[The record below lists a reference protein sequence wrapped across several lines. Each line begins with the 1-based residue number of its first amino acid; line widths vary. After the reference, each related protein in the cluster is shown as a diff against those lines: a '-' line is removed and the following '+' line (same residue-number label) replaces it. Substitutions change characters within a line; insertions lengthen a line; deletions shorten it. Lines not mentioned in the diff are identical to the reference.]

1 VRVGSVLVWAK
12 QPSTAFWYGPFW
24 AEDVGQGGDCQ
35 ARRTAA
41 SSTLPWGKFS
51 LPRRGACRTTGRNWI
66 MIPTLFPVSYAGWW
80 GQHTLDLESFF
91 RKARALGYSAIEL
104 VG

>member
-41 SSTLPWGKFS
+41 SSTGRILIPPPIKGRARGRPS
-51 LPRRGACRTTGRNWI
+51 ESCGGHHPARTRRVALAQSRTV
-66 MIPTLFPVSYAGWW
+66 PTV
-80 GQHTLDLESFF
+80 
-91 RKARALGYSAIEL
+91 
-104 VG
+104 

>member
-1 VRVGSVLVWAK
+1 
-12 QPSTAFWYGPFW
+12 
-24 AEDVGQGGDCQ
+24 
-35 ARRTAA
+35 
-41 SSTLPWGKFS
+41 
-51 LPRRGACRTTGRNWI
+51 